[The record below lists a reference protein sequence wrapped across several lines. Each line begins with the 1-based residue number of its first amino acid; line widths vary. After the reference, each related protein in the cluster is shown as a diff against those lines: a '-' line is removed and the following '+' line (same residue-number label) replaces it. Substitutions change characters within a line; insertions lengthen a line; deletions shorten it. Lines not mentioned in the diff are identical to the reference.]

1 MLFGSPLILCK
12 TFWMT
17 KGDND
22 VILEFSSSDSII
34 MKRGKT
40 WGRGWLSCSLSVSS
54 ASDDDN
60 EALAFFLLFNPIIAL
75 QRTSSFALSTR
86 HGAQQGNTL
95 IEWSSNSQ
103 LTSA

>member
-1 MLFGSPLILCK
+1 MAVLFI
-12 TFWMT
+12 
-17 KGDND
+17 
-22 VILEFSSSDSII
+22 
-34 MKRGKT
+34 
-40 WGRGWLSCSLSVSS
+40 VSS

-75 QRTSSFALSTR
+75 KKTSSSALSTR

-103 LTSA
+103 VLEIHRRDTRTTELSHD